1 MLGTVIFSVWPHLRT
16 WGPSPSFV
24 AFIWAFRIARAL
36 KGFHT
41 ATNTLSKL
49 AELSL
54 HLRCKTRSKGKKE
67 RTTNYSTQM
76 AAQKRRFDYRRER
89 KETLLSWF
97 LQKFNGTWYFS
108 CIFAPLVWTSVWQT
122 WKKALPRAWAEN
134 FICNSGWTTLC
145 TSSFEYLNASC
156 TAISRWKPIVTS

>member
-1 MLGTVIFSVWPHLRT
+1 MLGTVIFSVWPHLCT

-67 RTTNYSTQM
+67 PLTAPCRWLLRSVDLITGGKEKKHSCHGFSRNSM
-76 AAQKRRFDYRRER
+76 APDILAVFLLLWFERQFDKRER
-89 KETLLSWF
+89 KACQEPELKTSFVILAEQPYA
-97 LQKFNGTWYFS
+97 LQ
-108 CIFAPLVWTSVWQT
+108 V
-122 WKKALPRAWAEN
+122 
-134 FICNSGWTTLC
+134 
-145 TSSFEYLNASC
+145 LN
-156 TAISRWKPIVTS
+156 T